1 MKSVSSEAVLLQ
13 PEHASIHS
21 RKTTAPAAHRVSVKD
36 WPTCDRPR
44 EKMLRLGP
52 AALSETELLALLL
65 RTGTGQ
71 ATAMDLARA
80 VLSSGRTLRTLG
92 TRTAGELMR
101 VRGIGPAKAVEL
113 LAAFEIGRRM
123 QAEPEEECP
132 IIRSPEDAARC
143 IVPLL
148 RDRTNEVFFVLLL
161 DAKNALKSQVEVTSG
176 TLNASLVHPRE
187 VYKVAIDN
195 RAASIIV
202 VHNHPSG
209 NPDPSREDAEITRQL
224 AEAGRIVG
232 IPLHDH
238 IIVAGDRFTSL
249 AEKGLL

>member
-1 MKSVSSEAVLLQ
+1 M
-13 PEHASIHS
+13 
-21 RKTTAPAAHRVSVKD
+21 
-36 WPTCDRPR
+36 
-44 EKMLRLGP
+44 GP
-52 AALSETELLALLL
+52 AALSETELLALVL
-65 RTGTGQ
+65 RTGTGR
-71 ATAMDLARA
+71 TSAMDLARD
-80 VLSSGRTLRTLG
+80 LLGSTGSLRLLG
-92 TRTAGELMR
+92 SRTAGELMR
-101 VRGIGPAKAVEL
+101 IRGIGPAKAVEL
-113 LAAFEIGRRM
+113 IAAFELGRRV
-123 QAEPEEECP
+123 QAEPDAERP
-132 IIRSPEDAARC
+132 IIRSPEDVARHM
-143 IVPLL
+143 VPLL

-161 DAKNALKSQVEVTSG
+161 DAKNALRAKVEVTSG

-238 IIVAGDRFTSL
+238 LIVAGDRFTSL